1 LVAIKISSF
10 VRKLIQYCFS
20 LLLLFSPPLSVSA
33 QSDQAKN
40 QFLAVP
46 GKLVDI
52 GTHRLHI
59 NCKGYGSPT
68 IIIDSGLGSFSLE
81 WSAIQESLKD
91 DVRVCTYDRA
101 GYGWSDT
108 GPFPRTTR
116 QIANELNLLLE
127 KAVIPGPYVLVGH
140 SFGGYNIRYFA
151 SEHPQSVAGIV
162 LIDSSHPDQF
172 ERLPQKNH
180 TGTKS
185 GHKGKTYRIIKP
197 VIHVNYPENFK
208 QMAYLLARTSKAK
221 YTQLSELDNM
231 RDSAGE
237 VRQKTTFPNVPLVV
251 VSRGKRVWPDTYL
264 GDRLETAWKEM
275 QAELTYLTNMS
286 VQILANNSGHSIHL
300 DQPGLVSYVIKKT
313 VSSTR
318 KIEDKRI
325 ASLYTNESS
334 GRKQPFYP
342 LNDYFEIPMV
352 GALIVKA
359 NYKDRVSSLRYLES
373 FK

>member
-1 LVAIKISSF
+1 M
-10 VRKLIQYCFS
+10 
-20 LLLLFSPPLSVSA
+20 
-33 QSDQAKN
+33 
-40 QFLAVP
+40 P

-59 NCKGYGSPT
+59 NCKGNESPT

-81 WSAIQESLKD
+81 WSAIQESLKN

-101 GYGWSDT
+101 GYGWSDA

-116 QIANELNLLLE
+116 QIASELHLLLE
-127 KAVIPGPYVLVGH
+127 KAAIPGPYILVGH

-151 SEHPQSVAGIV
+151 SEHPESIAGII

-172 ERLPQKNH
+172 ERLPQKSN
-180 TGTKS
+180 TGTES
-185 GHKGKTYRIIKP
+185 RRKGRIYRIIKP
-197 VIHVNYPENFK
+197 IIHEHYPENFK

-231 RDSAGE
+231 RESADE
-237 VRQKTTFPNVPLVV
+237 VRQKTTFPSVPLVV

-264 GDRLETAWKEM
+264 GDRLETAWTEM

-286 VQILANNSGHSIHL
+286 VQIVANNSGHSIHL
-300 DQPGLVSYVIKKT
+300 DQPDLVSYVIKKT
-313 VSSTR
+313 VSSAR

-325 ASLYTNESS
+325 ASLYLNEDSAE
-334 GRKQPFYP
+334 RQPFYP

-359 NYKDRVSSLRYLES
+359 NYKDRVSSLRYLET